1 MLLRNQV
8 YVTKMSPNI
17 TNLAKEIEIAMETTF
32 PPLVGVWK
40 CLLGI
45 QVLERPLQV
54 LVSFG
59 SHNCVAYS
67 LVGHSYFGS
76 LLSMTSTFTISTFK

>member
-59 SHNCVAYS
+59 SHNCDV
-67 LVGHSYFGS
+67 FPCWS
-76 LLSMTSTFTISTFK
+76 LLLWLPPINDFYIHYQHF